1 MKNVMMLIIGLF
13 TLCVSVQNVNAQ
25 KANFKTG
32 DVLYVYAYNGLNL
45 RAEPSTNSRVV
56 EKLDHADEVEVIQ
69 VMSESKEIDF
79 RNSNWIE
86 VDAYGKKGYLF
97 GGYLSAVEPMYLD
110 ADSFD
115 CDVELY
121 YMDWVLDMLGDA
133 APVVKNAEMSPGSA
147 WSTSKDETTIY
158 TSYATGDMVY
168 YKTGPDTD
176 SYYFESLQ
184 LNYNDVLNFME
195 YLVACQNRFCPI
207 DQDSDK
213 SIFKPIKNIYGELVR
228 VDCTAPLA
236 ITAQQKGTRMI
247 VKMETCL

>member
-1 MKNVMMLIIGLF
+1 MKNVMILIVGLF
-13 TLCVSVQNVNAQ
+13 TLCISVQNVNAQ
-25 KANFKTG
+25 NVNFKKG

-45 RAEPSTNSRVV
+45 RAEPSTSAPVV
-56 EKLDHADEVEVIQ
+56 EKLDHADEVEVLQ
-69 VMSESKEIDF
+69 VVPERKEIDF
-79 RNSNWIE
+79 RNSHWIE
-86 VDAYGKKGYLF
+86 VSAYGKKGYLF

-110 ADSFD
+110 AESFD
-115 CDVELY
+115 CEAEVY

-133 APVVKNAEMSPGSA
+133 LPVVQNEEMPKGSA
-147 WSTSKDETTIY
+147 WSISEEETTTF
-158 TSYATGDMVY
+158 TSYASGDMLY

-176 SYYFESLQ
+176 SYYFESMQ

-207 DQDSDK
+207 NEDAEK
-213 SIFKPIKNIYGELVR
+213 AIFKPIKNIYGELVR

-236 ITAQQKGTRMI
+236 ISAQQKGARMI